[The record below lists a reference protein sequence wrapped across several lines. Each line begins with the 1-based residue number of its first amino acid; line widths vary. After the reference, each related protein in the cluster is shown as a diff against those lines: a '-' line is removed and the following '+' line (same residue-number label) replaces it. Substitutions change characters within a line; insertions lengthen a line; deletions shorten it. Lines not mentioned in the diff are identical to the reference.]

1 MKFEEFYADH
11 YKLACSIAKR
21 FVNTNDVEDCAQE
34 AMIRAWRYYDT
45 LEDKRKIFY
54 WAFSIFRN
62 TAINMAKSQSIRP
75 LSKTEELPDDLES
88 NIEIDNWVD
97 DVHKALS
104 RSSQMVRDVTIL
116 KVEGYTQKEISE
128 QLGIS
133 RKQYYEAFTEGKEL
147 LINSLLK

>member
-1 MKFEEFYADH
+1 MEFNTFYSDH

-21 FVNTNDVEDCAQE
+21 FVNINDVEDCAQE
-34 AMIRAWRYYDT
+34 IMIRTWRYFDT
-45 LEDKRKIFY
+45 LEDPRKAFY
-54 WAFSIFRN
+54 WFFSIARN
-62 TAINMAKSQSIRP
+62 TSINYAKSQSIRP
-75 LSKTEELPDDLES
+75 LSKTEELPEDLES

-97 DVHKALS
+97 DVEKALS
-104 RSSQMVRDVTIL
+104 KCIPLVKEVTML

-147 LINSLLK
+147 LVQSLLK